1 MATRKDRKDRKT
13 RKDRK
18 DRKERKSRKQSGGKT
33 RKMSPWNKAV
43 KRVYEELKR
52 KDRKVS
58 FGDALKEASR
68 RKKAGTL

>member
-1 MATRKDRKDRKT
+1 MANT
-13 RKDRK
+13 RK
-18 DRKERKSRKQSGGKT
+18 DRKERKTRKDRNERKSRKQAGGKT
-33 RKMSPWNKAV
+33 RKASTWNKAV

-52 KDRKVS
+52 KDRKAS